1 MANPY
6 DAYCDFSATAAQA
19 VAGKDILLQV
29 WDIPASG
36 TPTLLAIAGQQSLT
50 LNRSADS
57 IEVSTKDTEGGWK
70 SYIAGMKEWSID
82 LDGVFLKDDAS
93 HRTIQEAFNNGDLL
107 CVKITNTKTSEDL
120 FGGTVAVT
128 DYPLEFPYDDT
139 ASYSLSLQGNGALV
153 DLSEESVSA

>member
-1 MANPY
+1 MPNAY
-6 DAYCDFSATAAQA
+6 DAYCDFSSTAAQA

-29 WDIPASG
+29 WDIPTSG
-36 TPTLLAIAGQQSLT
+36 TATLLAIAGQQSLT

-82 LDGVFLKDDAS
+82 LDGVFVKDDAS
-93 HRTIQEAFNNGDLL
+93 HRTIADAFNQGNLL
-107 CVKITNTKTSEDL
+107 CVKITNIKTGEDL

-139 ASYSLSLQGNGALV
+139 ATYSLSLQGNGALV
-153 DLSEESVSA
+153 DLSSESE